1 MDFAKVLE
9 QVEKKVS
16 YMIRDFSAKEV
27 KNDERF
33 ESLQTNIENAKFSIN
48 LRIDSLIEE
57 NFKIPDIL
65 QDESFK
71 PTSFRD
77 FMTSNLVSLQN
88 QITRLDSHLEKDF
101 LPKITFYDFSTL
113 QTPRIDQ
120 LEREMHRLTEENL
133 KTDVEIGDL

>member
-1 MDFAKVLE
+1 
-9 QVEKKVS
+9 
-16 YMIRDFSAKEV
+16 MIRDFSAKEV

-65 QDESFK
+65 QDDSFK

-101 LPKITFYDFSTL
+101 LPKITF
-113 QTPRIDQ
+113 
-120 LEREMHRLTEENL
+120 
-133 KTDVEIGDL
+133 

>member
-1 MDFAKVLE
+1 
-9 QVEKKVS
+9 
-16 YMIRDFSAKEV
+16 MIRDFSAKEV

-48 LRIDSLIEE
+48 LRIESLIEE

-65 QDESFK
+65 QDDSFK

-101 LPKITFYDFSTL
+101 LPKITF
-113 QTPRIDQ
+113 
-120 LEREMHRLTEENL
+120 
-133 KTDVEIGDL
+133 

>member
-65 QDESFK
+65 QDDSFK

-88 QITRLDSHLEKDF
+88 
-101 LPKITFYDFSTL
+101 
-113 QTPRIDQ
+113 
-120 LEREMHRLTEENL
+120 
-133 KTDVEIGDL
+133 

>member
-16 YMIRDFSAKEV
+16 YMIRDFSAKDL

-33 ESLQTNIENAKFSIN
+33 ESLQTNIENSKFSIN

-65 QDESFK
+65 QDDSFK

-101 LPKITFYDFSTL
+101 LPKITF
-113 QTPRIDQ
+113 
-120 LEREMHRLTEENL
+120 
-133 KTDVEIGDL
+133 

>member
-57 NFKIPDIL
+57 NFKIPEIL
-65 QDESFK
+65 
-71 PTSFRD
+71 
-77 FMTSNLVSLQN
+77 
-88 QITRLDSHLEKDF
+88 
-101 LPKITFYDFSTL
+101 
-113 QTPRIDQ
+113 
-120 LEREMHRLTEENL
+120 
-133 KTDVEIGDL
+133 

>member
-65 QDESFK
+65 QDDSFK

-101 LPKITFYDFSTL
+101 LPKIIF
-113 QTPRIDQ
+113 
-120 LEREMHRLTEENL
+120 
-133 KTDVEIGDL
+133 

>member
-65 QDESFK
+65 QDDSFK

-101 LPKITFYDFSTL
+101 LPKITF
-113 QTPRIDQ
+113 
-120 LEREMHRLTEENL
+120 
-133 KTDVEIGDL
+133 